1 MITTP
6 TTLYYRSNGANPK
19 LLPPDARLTE
29 AARLLATA
37 ILRLKKK
44 RKTEKFPL
52 DNSPN
57 QCPHVSDRIQPFGE
71 RP

>member
-1 MITTP
+1 MITTHP
-6 TTLYYRSNGANPK
+6 VMHYRSNGANPK

-29 AARLLATA
+29 AARLLAIA

-44 RKTEKFPL
+44 RKTENFPL